1 MLFITYGQAFLD
13 GWTVTITLG
22 ELRMRHKNLV
32 INFSTST
39 LFLLIVLIMLYPLWQ
54 PHQLVVL
61 SDWSFHAA
69 RVEEILHNLTTG
81 HWLTSIATRT
91 FQGTGVGS
99 FLFYPTPLLY
109 LWAGLRL
116 ISSPLTAFFIWLG
129 GLIWLGLMLSFYC
142 CYHLTH
148 HRRQALIFALVYNLL
163 PYRLMLGL
171 NVFTLAEF
179 VATLFLPLVFLG
191 FYQLLNGRHA
201 DWPLLAIGMTL
212 IGYTHLLTAILA
224 VEIMIGSL
232 IVYCLYTRHFSRQQC
247 WACFKSM
254 VLCGCLT
261 LPIIV
266 PFFTDFIGQ
275 SISTVKQGIAFLLPF
290 NDVILNSIGNQ
301 LAPDVGLLLLLPI
314 VCFSKLN
321 SHDHGY
327 QLAVVIGVLLM
338 LLATGIFPWSL
349 LSHTSLAVVQMP
361 YRYLSYAG
369 LFLAV
374 AFSKLGDNFLNTSP
388 FKTRSILSLSLI
400 LLTFG
405 GLYFGETAATINRNR
420 TGDHLATLASPHH
433 AGDALPEAFLL
444 NNQNYHT
451 QFAYRVKWGETDYFP
466 KKSLI
471 HAESIIRNQAYLAQY
486 PIKLPK
492 TVAANKISYT
502 IKVNQHSQLDLPI
515 VRYRHTTLTVDGH
528 KRPIQTSSRGTV
540 QTILAAGTHRISV
553 SYQPSIWLIISYF
566 IAGTAWLGLIL
577 SYTWHRKF
585 TH

>member
-1 MLFITYGQAFLD
+1 MH
-13 GWTVTITLG
+13 
-22 ELRMRHKNLV
+22 HKNLV
-32 INFSTST
+32 INFSTSA

-129 GLIWLGLMLSFYC
+129 SLIWLGLMLSFYC

-148 HRRQALIFALVYNLL
+148 HRRQALIFALAYNLL

-191 FYQLLNGRHA
+191 FYQLLNDRHT

-212 IGYTHLLTAILA
+212 IGYTHLLTAILT
-224 VEIMIGSL
+224 VELMLGGL
-232 IVYCLYTRHFSRQQC
+232 IIYCLYTRHFSRQQC
-247 WACFKSM
+247 WAFLKS
-254 VLCGCLT
+254 VGLCIGLT

-314 VCFSKLN
+314 ICFAKLN

-338 LLATGIFPWSL
+338 LLATGIFPWPL

-374 AFSKLGDNFLNTSP
+374 AFSKLGDNVLTTSP
-388 FKTRSILSLSLI
+388 FKARSVLSLSLI

-405 GLYFGETAATINRNR
+405 GLYFGEMAATINRNQ
-420 TGDHLATLASPHH
+420 TGDHLAALASPNH
-433 AGDALPEAFLL
+433 AGDALPETFLL
-444 NNQNYHT
+444 NNKNYHT

-466 KKSLI
+466 QKSLA
-471 HAESIIRNQAYLAQY
+471 HAESIIRNQAYLSQHSVE
-486 PIKLPK
+486 LPK
-492 TVAANKISYT
+492 AVAANRISYT
-502 IKVNQHSQLDLPI
+502 VKVSQHGQLDLPI

-528 KRPIQTSSRGTV
+528 KRAIQTSSRGTV
-540 QTILAAGTHRISV
+540 QTTLVTGTHKVRV
-553 SYQPSIWLIISYF
+553 GYQPSIWLIISYF
-566 IAGTAWLGLIL
+566 IAGTGWLGLVL
-577 SYTWHRKF
+577 SYAWHRKSL
-585 TH
+585 H

>member
-1 MLFITYGQAFLD
+1 
-13 GWTVTITLG
+13 
-22 ELRMRHKNLV
+22 MRHKNLV
-32 INFSTST
+32 INFRDNG
-39 LFLLIVLIMLYPLWQ
+39 LFLLIVLLMLYPLWQ

-129 GLIWLGLMLSFYC
+129 VLIWLGLMLSFYC

-148 HRRQALIFALVYNLL
+148 RRRQALIFTLAYNLL

-191 FYQLLNGRHA
+191 FYQLLNGRYA

-212 IGYTHLLTAILA
+212 IGYTHLLTAILT
-224 VEIMIGSL
+224 VEIMIAGL
-232 IVYCLYTRHFSRQQC
+232 IIYCLYARHFSRQQC
-247 WACFKSM
+247 WAFFKSIL
-254 VLCGCLT
+254 LCNCLT

-266 PFFTDFIGQ
+266 PFLTDFIGQ
-275 SISTVKQGIAFLLPF
+275 SISTVAQGIAFLLPF
-290 NDVILNSIGNQ
+290 NDVVLNSIGNQ

-314 VCFSKLN
+314 ICFSRLN
-321 SHDHGY
+321 SHGHGY

-338 LLATGIFPWSL
+338 LLATGIFPWPL

-374 AFSKLGDNFLNTSP
+374 AFSKLGDNVLTTSL
-388 FKTRSILSLSLI
+388 FKGRSALSLSLI
-400 LLTFG
+400 LVTFG
-405 GLYFGETAATINRNR
+405 GLYFGEMATTINRNR
-420 TGDHLATLASPHH
+420 TGNHLTALAAPHH
-433 AGDALPEAFLL
+433 TGDALPEAFLL

-466 KKSLI
+466 QKSLT
-471 HAESIIRNQAYLAQY
+471 HAESIIRNQAYLAQH
-486 PIKLPK
+486 PVKLPK
-492 TVAANKISYT
+492 TAAANKVSYT
-502 IKVNQHSQLDLPI
+502 VKVSQHSQLDLPI

-528 KRPIQTSSRGTV
+528 KRSIQTSSRGTV
-540 QTILAAGTHRISV
+540 QTSLTAGIHRISV
-553 SYQPSIWLIISYF
+553 SYQPSIWLIVSYF
-566 IAGTAWLGLIL
+566 IAGTTWLGLVL
-577 SYTWHRKF
+577 SYAWHRKLP
-585 TH
+585 H